1 MEEKDKTQKQPEQPE
16 KKREKSL
23 FEVAREIEEQQ
34 RRESL
39 RLEAEAQE
47 AALRAEEE
55 QRKVYEQKL
64 REERIELMRLKQGVI
79 EESETIREEKEEKKK
94 YTIGQK
100 ISNFFYHN
108 KWWMGI
114 GAFFA
119 FVVGFLVYQTVTTVH
134 PDVVVLLISDN
145 VVFDAR
151 CSDRI
156 SEVLEQYTEDGNGD
170 GKITVDVYYIPA
182 SEQSAAQNGY
192 SGDTTKLFAEFQV
205 GDSLLVISDADA
217 DKFIEPDK
225 TLYDLTEDC
234 GQYEQTEGFRFY
246 LSDTK
251 FAEDIGW
258 DEGLDEDIYI
268 GIREVRENLSLRDNM
283 QENFDI
289 AYPALRGFIA
299 HYGTEAETEEPAE
312 AE

>member
-1 MEEKDKTQKQPEQPE
+1 MEEKDKTQPPKPE
-16 KKREKSL
+16 KKKEKSL

-47 AALRAEEE
+47 AAQRVEEE

-79 EESETIREEKEEKKK
+79 EESETIREEQEEKKK

-114 GAFFA
+114 GSFFA
-119 FVVGFLVYQTVTTVH
+119 FIVGFLVYQTVTTVH

-217 DKFIEPDK
+217 DKFIQPEE
-225 TLYDLTEDC
+225 TLYDLTTDF

-246 LSDTK
+246 LSDTE

-258 DEGLDEDIYI
+258 DEGLDQDIYI
-268 GIREVRENLSLRDNM
+268 GIREVRDNLSLRNNM

-289 AYPALRGFIA
+289 AYPALRQFIE
-299 HYGTEAETEEPAE
+299 HYGTEAAPAE
-312 AE
+312 TPAE